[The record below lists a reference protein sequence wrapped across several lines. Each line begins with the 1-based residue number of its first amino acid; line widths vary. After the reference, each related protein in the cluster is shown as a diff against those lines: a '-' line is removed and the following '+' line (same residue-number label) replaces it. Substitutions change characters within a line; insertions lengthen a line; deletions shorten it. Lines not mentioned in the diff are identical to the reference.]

1 MPVRKMKDFLDHH
14 GVRYLCTSHSKACTA
29 QEVARLSHVSGQAMA
44 KTVIVDADGRMVMAV
59 LPARYKVDLNRLRN
73 VIGAQHVELAA
84 ESRFKKLFPECEPGA
99 MPPFGNLY
107 GLEVFVDAALAED
120 EIIAFNAGTHTEVMR
135 LLYKD
140 YERLVQPKV
149 LAFRG

>member
-14 GVRYLCTSHSKACTA
+14 GVRYLCTSHSKAYTA

-73 VIGAQHVELAA
+73 VIGAQHVELAP

-120 EIIAFNAGTHTEVMR
+120 EIIAFNSGTHTEVMR

-149 LAFRG
+149 LAFHG